1 MCNVIRMS
9 LTPSRVVWPTACR
22 LCSARRYLTISDG
35 LWQAPGLTAAG
46 TTGIIAVERALR
58 QAVGPTKSQNSQSTA
73 MRPSLGRVA
82 VSAFYDDRHGKPS
95 DMYRKPHRLTPS
107 RVVWPTACRLCSAQR
122 YLTISDGLWQAP
134 GLTAAGTTGIIAV
147 ERALRQA
154 VGPTKSQNSQST
166 AMRPS
171 LGRVAVSAFYDDRHG
186 KPSDMYRKP
195 HRLTPSR
202 VVWPTACRL
211 CSACAILSCFDTGR
225 KGAAEGSFYIMLHFY

>member
-1 MCNVIRMS
+1 MARNRHRAGWRFLRFTTMVTVYGPMCNVIRMS
-9 LTPSRVVWPTACR
+9 LTPFRVVWPTACR
-22 LCSARRYLTISDG
+22 LCSARRYLTI
-35 LWQAPGLTAAG
+35 
-46 TTGIIAVERALR
+46 
-58 QAVGPTKSQNSQSTA
+58 
-73 MRPSLGRVA
+73 
-82 VSAFYDDRHGKPS
+82 FDR
-95 DMYRKPHRLTPS
+95 
-107 RVVWPTACRLCSAQR
+107 
-122 YLTISDGLWQAP
+122 LWQAP

>member
-1 MCNVIRMS
+1 MRDQGSPPLDSPPRSGYNIGRKGAATSGWPYSVRFLCGRNRHRAGWRFLRFTTMVTVYGPMCNVIRMS
-9 LTPSRVVWPTACR
+9 
-22 LCSARRYLTISDG
+22 
-35 LWQAPGLTAAG
+35 
-46 TTGIIAVERALR
+46 
-58 QAVGPTKSQNSQSTA
+58 
-73 MRPSLGRVA
+73 
-82 VSAFYDDRHGKPS
+82 
-95 DMYRKPHRLTPS
+95 LTPS

-134 GLTAAGTTGIIAV
+134 GLTAAGTAGIIAV

-211 CSACAILSCFDTGR
+211 CSACVILSCFDAGR
-225 KGAAEGSFYIMLHFY
+225 KGAAEGFFYIMLHFY